1 MFFFLEQQIM
11 LEDYLE
17 RLGLSRKEQDV
28 YLALLS
34 IGVQPASVLARK
46 IGFDRVVTYKHLKK
60 LASLGLVKIYI
71 RDGIQYFGTT
81 GAEGIASYLQEQT
94 ATLEEMSE
102 EVPAIETELKRLTRG
117 EGFIPT
123 VQIFEGKSGIK
134 SLFRD
139 LLFET
144 KKEGILRIRML
155 TSNTFDQQMGTVRLS
170 KFIDE
175 FFREAKKSNL
185 AIEII
190 EASGTL
196 LPEYIRRIDPQH
208 FDPAD
213 FPAARGATNV
223 FLVGTTL
230 YLACYGDSQIG
241 LKIKHD
247 QMSQV
252 FHFFFDAICKGV
264 PSPDS
269 RPPEKVEKWLRK

>member
-1 MFFFLEQQIM
+1 MLQNFLG
-11 LEDYLE
+11 
-17 RLGLSRKEQDV
+17 RLGLSAKEQGV

-34 IGVQPASVLARK
+34 VGVQPASVLARR

-60 LASLGLVKIYI
+60 LASIGLVKIYV

-81 GAEGIASYLQEQT
+81 GSEGIASYLQEQT
-94 ATLEEMSE
+94 ASLEELSSD
-102 EVPAIETELKRLTRG
+102 VPEIESELKKLTRS
-117 EGFIPT
+117 EGFVPT
-123 VQIFEGKSGIK
+123 VQVFEGKSGIK

-144 KKEGILRIRML
+144 KKGGIHRIRML
-155 TSNTFDQQMGTVRLS
+155 TSNTFDQQMGAVRLS

-175 FFREAKKSNL
+175 FFREAKKSRL

-196 LPEYIRRIDPQH
+196 LPEFVRRIDPHH

-252 FHFFFDAICKGV
+252 FHFFFDAICKGLPV
-264 PSPDS
+264 PDS
-269 RPPEKVEKWLRK
+269 RPPKKVETWLRKQ